1 MTSTLV
7 KKYGH
12 MWARNLA
19 NIARLKKQ
27 TGDGVYVLY
36 DGSLP
41 VYVGMGNISSRIKK
55 ARNSKRRG
63 QMWDHFSWFV
73 PSNPQLTR
81 DIEALLLRMLPLPLR
96 LLNRQRGKL
105 RGSVKV
111 EQVKTHNSPEFI
123 TRKMPP
129 NRKTSRKG

>member
-63 QMWDHFSWFV
+63 QMWDQSAVDPRHRSV
-73 PSNPQLTR
+73 TSEDASPPTSIAEPP
-81 DIEALLLRMLPLPLR
+81 A
-96 LLNRQRGKL
+96 RQTAGQCEGR
-105 RGSVKV
+105 
-111 EQVKTHNSPEFI
+111 
-123 TRKMPP
+123 
-129 NRKTSRKG
+129 TSQNA